1 MKTRRF
7 EGATKVHQVVLEHIE
22 AWHQQLSKHHLCV
35 CHYEVFDPPA
45 HWGMRAAVTLRVMR
59 QGMGEHGEEMW
70 TDYVTIA
77 RAETG
82 AIESAMLQL
91 ASRALLEL
99 EMAVSVSYTH
109 LRAHETG

>member
-7 EGATKVHQVVLEHIE
+7 GVATKVHQVVLEDIE
-22 AWHQQLSKHHLCV
+22 AWHQQLYEDHHCV

-59 QGMGEHGEEMW
+59 QGMGKHGEEMW

-77 RAETG
+77 RTETG

-91 ASRALLEL
+91 ASREKKKM
-99 EMAVSVSYTH
+99 EKNVSQAERQAS
-109 LRAHETG
+109 LFGA

>member
-7 EGATKVHQVVLEHIE
+7 GVATKVHQVVLEDIE
-22 AWHQQLSKHHLCV
+22 AWHQQLYEDHHCV

-59 QGMGEHGEEMW
+59 QGMGKHGEEMW

-77 RAETG
+77 RTETG
-82 AIESAMLQL
+82 AIEAAMLQL

-99 EMAVSVSYTH
+99 EMAVSQAERQAS
-109 LRAHETG
+109 LFGA